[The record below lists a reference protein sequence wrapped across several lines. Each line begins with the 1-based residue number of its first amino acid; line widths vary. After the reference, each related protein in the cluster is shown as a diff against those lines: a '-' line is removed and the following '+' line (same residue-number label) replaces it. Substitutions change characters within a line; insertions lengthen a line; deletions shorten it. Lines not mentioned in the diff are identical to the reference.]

1 MAGTEETAY
10 QKEHVYG
17 SLPMPIP
24 SAQEG
29 QPFTYGNQAADPPT
43 VLSDQP
49 LDFAPRFNHDQDLH
63 MQSSYA
69 AHHESAGTVRGI
81 DPVAAV
87 PSVNSWTPPVT
98 PGVAYPPIPP
108 AGSQH
113 DHSIAMASVPGPAA
127 HQFVRFPG
135 SGFQP
140 TISSASAFGIGAAAT
155 LHPTTAFPGDVYGV
169 SGVSERPKKAPV
181 PNWLK
186 EEIIKNKAAITK
198 SSIEN
203 TKEEPESIE
212 DEVVHKSSGKGEQAD
227 SKSIDSSR
235 STEEEDDDE
244 DYVEAAR
251 TAAINQ
257 EIKRILT
264 EVLLKVTD
272 ELFDEIATKVLSE
285 DDLEIE
291 VNNKNMTSNCKVSP
305 PPPLVPTP
313 KASAKVLV
321 PVKAKESE
329 TEGASEKTSSSSPGD
344 VLGLANYASDDGDD
358 GDDEIQSFSIN
369 KHSENIH
376 DAAENGLHVKP
387 EKQNKAETH
396 SGRDLSK
403 TNIIG
408 AISALGENRDDTHAY
423 SSNTVTGDA
432 DNESSVNGSGLDE
445 TLGEK
450 TGMKTK
456 SELPGTNVGVKIST
470 NDSLLNMETRMKS
483 VKNDQHE
490 SKKSSLGKDS
500 GKETEVGSGVDNK
513 GDEDHRRLDERHS
526 RKEKADDQNGS
537 RDKTRGGGAKSEEK
551 PKEFKSRKRYAD
563 DVKEDRKDA
572 ERHQRGSIKEGIDK
586 KRERSKEEDTSRH
599 KLTSDPDRHK
609 KRRSSSIRSKGRN
622 SKENSVSHF
631 NDSSDQSSDDS
642 KRKRHSRKRYSSP
655 SPVRSSRRG
664 RRSRSRS
671 PVRRQR

>member
-1 MAGTEETAY
+1 
-10 QKEHVYG
+10 
-17 SLPMPIP
+17 
-24 SAQEG
+24 
-29 QPFTYGNQAADPPT
+29 
-43 VLSDQP
+43 
-49 LDFAPRFNHDQDLH
+49 
-63 MQSSYA
+63 
-69 AHHESAGTVRGI
+69 
-81 DPVAAV
+81 
-87 PSVNSWTPPVT
+87 
-98 PGVAYPPIPP
+98 
-108 AGSQH
+108 
-113 DHSIAMASVPGPAA
+113 
-127 HQFVRFPG
+127 
-135 SGFQP
+135 
-140 TISSASAFGIGAAAT
+140 
-155 LHPTTAFPGDVYGV
+155 
-169 SGVSERPKKAPV
+169 
-181 PNWLK
+181 
-186 EEIIKNKAAITK
+186 
-198 SSIEN
+198 
-203 TKEEPESIE
+203 
-212 DEVVHKSSGKGEQAD
+212 
-227 SKSIDSSR
+227 
-235 STEEEDDDE
+235 
-244 DYVEAAR
+244 
-251 TAAINQ
+251 
-257 EIKRILT
+257 
-264 EVLLKVTD
+264 
-272 ELFDEIATKVLSE
+272 
-285 DDLEIE
+285 
-291 VNNKNMTSNCKVSP
+291 MTSNCKVSP

-387 EKQNKAETH
+387 KKQNKAETH
-396 SGRDLSK
+396 SGRDLNK

-408 AISALGENRDDTHAY
+408 AISALGENRDDTHSY
-423 SSNTVTGDA
+423 SSNAVSGDA
-432 DNESSVNGSGLDE
+432 DNECSVNGSGLDE

-470 NDSLLNMETRMKS
+470 NDSLLNLETRMKS

-500 GKETEVGSGVDNK
+500 GKEIEVGSGVDNK

-609 KRRSSSIRSKGRN
+609 KRRSSSISSKGRN
-622 SKENSVSHF
+622 SKENSVSHL

-642 KRKRHSRKRYSSP
+642 KRFLSSMF
-655 SPVRSSRRG
+655 SSLLF
-664 RRSRSRS
+664 
-671 PVRRQR
+671 PPCCEDLIFCYALQEAAFKKTLLITIACEV